1 LNEKG
6 VVPSG
11 LNFISSPDGLLWVP
25 PIKGWKIRNPLPSAY
40 AMGKKLTA
48 GARVKRVGVVFTL
61 IFSLFYSVTL
71 PCEGQGKG
79 PTKTREAIRE
89 LEGTIR
95 ISGAWA
101 LYPMAVRW
109 SEEFRTRRIADYVIF
124 LYMGEL
130 VEQGPAQEVFNNPRD
145 ERTRAY
151 ISGEIS

>member
-1 LNEKG
+1 
-6 VVPSG
+6 
-11 LNFISSPDGLLWVP
+11 
-25 PIKGWKIRNPLPSAY
+25 
-40 AMGKKLTA
+40 M
-48 GARVKRVGVVFTL
+48 GVVFTL

-109 SEEFRTRRIADYVIF
+109 SEEFRARRIADYVIF

-130 VEQGPAQEVFNNPRD
+130 VEHGPAQGVFNNPRD

>member
-1 LNEKG
+1 LG
-6 VVPSG
+6 AAYQG
-11 LNFISSPDGLLWVP
+11 LEDPKPFAFRLRNGKEVDGRCP
-25 PIKGWKIRNPLPSAY
+25 
-40 AMGKKLTA
+40 GKA
-48 GARVKRVGVVFTL
+48 CGSCIYPHFFT
-61 IFSLFYSVTL
+61 FLFTL
-71 PCEGQGKG
+71 PCEGQGTG

-130 VEQGPAQEVFNNPRD
+130 VEHGPAQGVFNNPRD